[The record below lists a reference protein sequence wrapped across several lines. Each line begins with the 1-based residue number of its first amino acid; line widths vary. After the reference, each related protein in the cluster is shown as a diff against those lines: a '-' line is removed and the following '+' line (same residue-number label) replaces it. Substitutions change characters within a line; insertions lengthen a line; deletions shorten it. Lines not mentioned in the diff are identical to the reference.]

1 MIFIC
6 ALALISICYREV
18 FSMAEDIVIK
28 LTADFFKTLAHPAR
42 IKILHSLENGERCV
56 CDLLEEIDIEQSN
69 LSQHL
74 GLMKKQG
81 IIDSKKDGQK
91 VIYRIVYSSV
101 MDVVG
106 AAEKTLSEQ
115 ISNSQSILKFLK

>member
-1 MIFIC
+1 
-6 ALALISICYREV
+6 
-18 FSMAEDIVIK
+18 MAEDTVVK
-28 LTADFFKTLAHPAR
+28 LTADFFKILSHPAR
-42 IKILHSLENGERCV
+42 IKILYSLEQGERCV
-56 CDLLEEIDIEQSN
+56 CDLLEDFDIEQSN

-74 GLMKKQG
+74 GMMKKQG
-81 IIDSKKDGQK
+81 IIDSRKEGQK
-91 VIYRIVYSSV
+91 VIYRIVYQSV

>member
-1 MIFIC
+1 
-6 ALALISICYREV
+6 
-18 FSMAEDIVIK
+18 MAEDIVVK
-28 LTADFFKTLAHPAR
+28 LTADFFKTLSHPVR
-42 IKILHSLENGERCV
+42 IKILHSLEQGERCV
-56 CDLLEEIDIEQSN
+56 CEIIEELDIEQSN

-81 IIDSKKDGQK
+81 IIDSRKDGQK

-101 MDVVG
+101 MDVVS

-115 ISNSQSILKFLK
+115 ISHSQSLLKFLK

>member
-1 MIFIC
+1 
-6 ALALISICYREV
+6 
-18 FSMAEDIVIK
+18 MAEDIVTK
-28 LTADFFKTLAHPAR
+28 LTADFFKTLSHPVR
-42 IKILHSLENGERCV
+42 IKILHSLKNGELCV
-56 CDLLEEIDIEQSN
+56 CDIIEEVGIEQSN

-74 GLMKKQG
+74 GILKKQG
-81 IIDSKKDGQK
+81 IIDSRKDGQK
-91 VIYRIVYSSV
+91 VIYRIVYQSV

>member
-1 MIFIC
+1 
-6 ALALISICYREV
+6 
-18 FSMAEDIVIK
+18 MAEDIVIK
-28 LTADFFKTLAHPAR
+28 LTADFFKTLAHPTR
-42 IKILHSLENGERCV
+42 IEILHCLEKGEMCV
-56 CDLLEEIDIEQSN
+56 CDIIEEMDIEQSN

-81 IIDSKKDGQK
+81 IIDSRKDGQK
-91 VIYRIVYSSV
+91 VIYRIVYQSV